1 MKDITLKDLK
11 HRTVY
16 KLSGHEMRYAVWNTN
31 DQTFIGLVK
40 KNGFRTL
47 YTYYYDNNDGR
58 INSSNVKAVK
68 STGIKIP
75 KNIKLEES
83 TMRCKK
89 HNIPVVFATF
99 MSVGDLGWIHD
110 DIYGEQCGP
119 VKNKYN
125 KKLHK
130 FLKQSLKNRSK
141 VTV

>member
-1 MKDITLKDLK
+1 MPQIALEDLK

-16 KLSGHEMRYAVWNTN
+16 KISGHKMKYAAWNSK
-31 DQTFIGLVK
+31 DQAFIGLIK
-40 KNGFRTL
+40 KNGFQSL
-47 YTYYYDNNDGR
+47 YTYYYDNQDGK
-58 INSSNVKAVK
+58 INPSNVQAVK
-68 STGIKIP
+68 NIGIKIP
-75 KNIKLEES
+75 KNIKIEES

-110 DIYGEQCGP
+110 DIYGDQCNN

-130 FLKQSLKNRSK
+130 FLKQATKSPQSLK
-141 VTV
+141 V